1 MKKIKTALIA
11 LSCLFLVGGG
21 LTACNP
27 EDPNP
32 IVTIT
37 NGESATLEV
46 GETLQLNVTLEH
58 SDEEIVYTSSNTSVA
73 TINDT
78 GLITAVAKGEA
89 TITAKIGDISDTIK
103 ITVTESAVTV
113 VDVESISLNKS
124 EISLNVGGTETLTAT
139 VLPENATDKTVT
151 WETSNTE
158 VATVANGVV
167 TGVAKGEATIT
178 AKAGDKTATCKVSVN
193 ETVVEV
199 PSITITNG
207 ETATM
212 NTGDTLQLNATVE
225 NLEGTVAWTSS
236 NDEVATV
243 SNAGL
248 VTALADGEVTITAAI
263 GEIKDTIVIT
273 ITTPAPKY
281 LTIDQVKATAKDG
294 DWVTV
299 KGEVV
304 ATLGNSAYIADNTNG
319 LYIYN
324 FMDLKP
330 DWVIGTEYLIHGQID
345 VYNGLF
351 QVTGYNTSGG
361 TISIEEVEEDTI
373 TPMIPIELDETSY
386 SALDSMDSGK
396 LYTFEA
402 EYVSGTPK
410 KGSAVST
417 NWKLGDTNVVLR
429 TDRYDENEI
438 TTDLIP
444 GAVYKVTTPL
454 SWYNGAQFAFIGDGT
469 KLEKQTINV
478 ESLSISASKTEAI
491 VGETITLTATKTPT
505 NADGEAAFAITS
517 DESSIGILN
526 GNELTASGAGTVKV
540 QASIGEVKSSELSIT
555 FTAPAQE
562 NKAVYDW
569 SKGWEGLTFDSDVM
583 TSTMNNLYTTL
594 AMNVFD
600 TINSMSPNQSEIT
613 DATCKGQ
620 VWQANPNV
628 LNEHHGLILPVQNV
642 LITSLGENGKFSL
655 QPVITLTTEHNI
667 QSVTVEIVPC
677 KISTGVNFD
686 INGKKY
692 SETGT
697 YSGTISDKV
706 TAKIDLDTPTN
717 EIVLTQDFIVN
728 NQFAIVGLTFEW

>member
-505 NADGEAAFAITS
+505 NADGEVAFAITS

-540 QASIGEVKSSELSIT
+540 QASIGEVKSSELSII